1 MSESTVER
9 EMALV
14 KVTAN
19 PENRSEILQ
28 IAECFRG
35 KAVDITEESMVV
47 EVTGNSEK
55 IDAFE
60 KLLES
65 FGIIERVRS
74 GKVVIAR
81 GAGIT

>member
-1 MSESTVER
+1 MWTTSPRAST
-9 EMALV
+9 
-14 KVTAN
+14 
-19 PENRSEILQ
+19 ILRCLL
-28 IAECFRG
+28 EP
-35 KAVDITEESMVV
+35 VNSSMVV
-47 EVTGNSEK
+47 EVTGNSDK

-81 GAGIT
+81 GTGIT